1 MRNVTITLDEDVAKW
16 ARVRAAE
23 LDTSVSRMLGGVLR
37 QMMTEDLGYDA
48 ARERYRARS
57 PQVLSEPG
65 AGAAYPSRDELHDRD
80 LR

>member
-23 LDTSVSRMLGGVLR
+23 LDTSVSRMLGEVLR
-37 QMMTEDLGYDA
+37 QMMMEDLGYDA
-48 ARERYRARS
+48 ARERYRGRS
-57 PQVLSEPG
+57 QQVLSEPET
-65 AGAAYPSRDELHDRD
+65 AYPSRDALHDRD

>member
-1 MRNVTITLDEDVAKW
+1 MKNVTVTLHEDVAKW

-37 QMMTEDLGYDA
+37 QMMTEDLGYGA

-57 PQVLSEPG
+57 SQVLSESG
-65 AGAAYPSRDELHDRD
+65 TAYPSRDELHDRD
-80 LR
+80 LC